1 MVDVGGKIVS
11 GIKGISAGSIG
22 LNRMPLH
29 ENKQRPNR
37 LSTSGQKN
45 KENL

>member
-22 LNRMPLH
+22 LNRMQLH
-29 ENKQRPNR
+29 GLKERPKG